1 MKEKLEYVEEVLKLL
16 EMDSYA
22 DAVVGVPGEGKFSG
36 FATGYKAD
44 IQVSM
49 SSSESD

>member
-22 DAVVGVPGEGKFSG
+22 DAVVGVPGEGKFCRC
-36 FATGYKAD
+36 ATGYKAD
-44 IQVSM
+44 VQVSM